1 MSIQEG
7 TRDPQ
12 AGTSDAPP
20 GREMQ
25 VRQGAQGSLVE
36 EAVWSTAPLPTDIL
50 LRPTGP
56 RRGERCIPHYKS
68 HTFLKF
74 AFPPCVSSLTS
85 KCLAHHLS
93 DGAQMENVTSSFSFT
108 SNYSSGVERLPG
120 LRANR
125 PPLCPPPPEGVC
137 LWVSTG
143 KLKNQKDLHKC

>member
-1 MSIQEG
+1 MPAS
-7 TRDPQ
+7 
-12 AGTSDAPP
+12 SPP
-20 GREMQ
+20 GGERAA
-25 VRQGAQGSLVE
+25 GAPRRTETVE
-36 EAVWSTAPLPTDIL
+36 EGLRSALSHGKPGVQAVRRKTDRLQLEWGYTPL
-50 LRPTGP
+50 
-56 RRGERCIPHYKS
+56 PHYKS

-137 LWVSTG
+137 LWVPTG